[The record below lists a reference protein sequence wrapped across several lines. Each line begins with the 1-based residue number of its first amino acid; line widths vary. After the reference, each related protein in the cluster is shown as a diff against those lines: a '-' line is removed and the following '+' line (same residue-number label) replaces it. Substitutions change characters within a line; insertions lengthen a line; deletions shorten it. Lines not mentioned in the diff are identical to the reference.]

1 MTQIFALQG
10 TSNSGKTSTL
20 IQLDQEIQ
28 NKYPNALRTIH
39 IHRKDICI
47 SYEIIVNG
55 SVIKVGIESQGDPN
69 SRLKDS
75 LELFKNIGCDII
87 FCACRTQGMTVDW
100 INDFAQRNHYNQ
112 PIFIT
117 KQKNLSL
124 TQSQDNLS
132 AAQNLMRRAN
142 L

>member
-10 TSNSGKTSTL
+10 MSNSGKTSTL

-28 NKYPNALRTIH
+28 NKYPNAVRTIH

-55 SVIKVGIESQGDPN
+55 SIIKVGIESQGDPN

-75 LELFKNIGCDII
+75 LELFKKIGCAII
-87 FCACRTQGMTVDW
+87 FCACRTRGMTVDW
-100 INDFAQRNHYNQ
+100 INDFVQSNHYPK

-117 KQKNLSL
+117 KQKSL
-124 TQSQDNLS
+124 NSTQSQDNLS